1 MKQLSKLLISTMF
14 LFLITACGGSDRE
27 MITCKN
33 ATEDDGLRI
42 ETEVISYFVDDQLD
56 ETTFEFQYNLDNT
69 YQPYID
75 QIEQG
80 IKDDYKDIIDQK
92 GVHLE
97 TEKKNDN
104 QIDVTLTAT
113 FSNMD
118 NDTKEYFDMIPLES
132 GIEEYKKTMEEKGY
146 TCYD

>member
-1 MKQLSKLLISTMF
+1 MKKLIIPILF
-14 LFLITACGGSDRE
+14 LFLITGCGSSDGRT
-27 MITCKN
+27 ITCTN
-33 ATEDDGLRI
+33 LEVDDGLRI
-42 ETEVISYFVDDQLD
+42 ETEIFSYFVDDQLD
-56 ETTFEFQYNLDNT
+56 ETTFEFQYNLDSS

>member
-1 MKQLSKLLISTMF
+1 MKQLSKLLIPTMF
-14 LFLITACGGSDRE
+14 LFLITACGGSDRKK
-27 MITCKN
+27 ITCKN